1 MVTSRMTRL
10 TPARAHRQPL
20 DVAADLHDILQ
31 HALDGGPDG
40 ELRIERAELAA
51 GDEQAGAPVEKSPDT
66 GFTPVEALHHLDQ
79 HSVADAGDQVARGRV
94 PGVSDSAR
102 QPQPGVLLKPPRV
115 ALPVD
120 AVPLRRPL

>member
-1 MVTSRMTRL
+1 MSR
-10 TPARAHRQPL
+10 
-20 DVAADLHDILQ
+20 
-31 HALDGGPDG
+31 PD
-40 ELRIERAELAA
+40 
-51 GDEQAGAPVEKSPDT
+51 APVEKSPDT
-66 GFTPVEALHHLDQ
+66 GFTPEWRPCTIWISTPSSMPAIR
-79 HSVADAGDQVARGRV
+79 SACGRV